1 MCRVGPLTSS
11 GVYFGVYIIYSPI
24 VAVPTP
30 VVTASGSLLAGSPL
44 TLQCDFNLSAS
55 VDISVEGVVTWM
67 VGNTAVPT
75 SGEGRRVY
83 YSGTSLEL
91 SLLTT
96 SDTGRYTCTLAII
109 PQGPFITVDGPKE
122 SPEKIVTVQSE

>member
-1 MCRVGPLTSS
+1 M
-11 GVYFGVYIIYSPI
+11 
-24 VAVPTP
+24 
-30 VVTASGSLLAGSPL
+30 LAGAPL

-55 VDISVEGVVTWM
+55 VEDISVDTVVTWT
-67 VGNTAVPT
+67 VGNTAVTT

-83 YSGTSLEL
+83 NSGTNLEF